1 MSNLSKPAK
10 NLRVI
15 NSLLRLFKCNC
26 RFNRFSRFD
35 FLHTLAV
42 FGTPLRSLL
51 KHLLFH
57 QFFAFDVLSNECS
70 FSKSKSTS

>member
-1 MSNLSKPAK
+1 MSKSVKTCK
-10 NLRVI
+10 KFTCDSFFI
-15 NSLLRLFKCNC
+15 KTIKCNC

-35 FLHTLAV
+35 FLHTVAV